1 MQNNYEETENVLKEV
16 QSDYKEK
23 QNDVLSLF
31 VVMLRLSQSCRG
43 CLSVSLI
50 APQMRRMH
58 EREARESSCVCR
70 AAGGPPALTL
80 AARSARLL
88 IPLSG
93 CRLPCLPSLPP
104 PFPPLDQ
111 VIRNLQKFLVLF
123 ALSLHSLTSR
133 HQGK

>member
-50 APQMRRMH
+50 TRMH

-93 CRLPCLPSLPP
+93 CRLPSLLP